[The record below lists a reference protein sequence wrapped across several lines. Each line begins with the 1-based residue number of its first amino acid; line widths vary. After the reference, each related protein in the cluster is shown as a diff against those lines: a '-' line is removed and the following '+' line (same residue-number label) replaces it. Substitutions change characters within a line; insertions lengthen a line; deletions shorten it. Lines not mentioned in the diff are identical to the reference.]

1 MTDSHSSPIDVSWSD
16 IEYYLDRSLATTL
29 RMNGTAAPRVDYVV
43 TPHEIALHVELGS
56 HEQPPRSA
64 FPMLRVD
71 QISFEGRRMARLRI
85 ADAALRRDFHDLLC
99 AVADR
104 IVRQDRSLD
113 EAFGETVSAWTAL
126 LRRHQELDTQRRI
139 GLIGELTVLNT
150 LGLDPLTG
158 WSQAVS
164 AWVGPQA
171 EEHDFALPD
180 FDIEVKSTASEAR
193 RHVVHGTAQLT
204 PKPHRPLWLVS
215 VQLTRGGAGGRT
227 LGECA
232 AAVRR
237 RIGQASPSHL
247 SAYDARLTSA
257 GWDSESPD
265 EERWTLRSE
274 PLALPVDERLPRID
288 AALLNGVPA
297 GLRDRI
303 DGLQYRIDV
312 TGLTSASVPPFAL
325 STVRLP

>member
-1 MTDSHSSPIDVSWSD
+1 MAWSD
-16 IEYYLDRSLATTL
+16 IEYYLERNLATTL

-43 TPHEIALHVELGS
+43 TPHDIALHVELGS
-56 HEQPPRSA
+56 HEQPPRSD
-64 FPMLRVD
+64 FPMVRVD
-71 QISFEGRRMARLRI
+71 QISSEGRRMARLRI

-104 IVRQDRSLD
+104 IVRQDRSLA
-113 EAFGETVSAWTAL
+113 EAFGETVQAWTAL

-139 GLIGELTVLNT
+139 GLIGELAVLNA
-150 LGLDPLTG
+150 LGLDPATG
-158 WSQAVS
+158 WSRAVA

-171 EEHDFALPD
+171 EEHDFALTE

-237 RIGQASPSHL
+237 RIGQHSPSQL
-247 SAYDARLTSA
+247 AAYDARLAAA
-257 GWDSESPD
+257 GWDSDNPD

-288 AALLNGVPA
+288 AALLNCIPA
-297 GLRDRI
+297 GLRERI
-303 DGLQYRIDV
+303 DKLQYRIDV
-312 TGLTSASVPPFAL
+312 THLTAASAPPSVL
-325 STVRLP
+325 SAVSLP